1 MTAVE
6 ASSSDGPTTAHSM
19 SCPVQKSTRTTSRW
33 RTNAASATTRPDASS
48 SPTTPP
54 TR

>member
-1 MTAVE
+1 MTAEE
-6 ASSSDGPTTAHSM
+6 ASSSDALTTARSM
-19 SCPVQKSTRTTSRW
+19 SCLVQKSTRTTSRW
-33 RTNAASATTRPDASS
+33 RTNAALATTRPDASS